1 MMIMIIIMTFIAKR
15 ETVSGKSLKQ
25 FIKQRRLMGGGQE
38 TNQNPQTLS
47 TVSHY
52 YNRVFHRIATRFPIV
67 HKGAFQ

>member
-1 MMIMIIIMTFIAKR
+1 MMMIMIIIMTFIAKR

-25 FIKQRRLMGGGQE
+25 FIKKRRLMGGGQE

-52 YNRVFHRIATRFPIV
+52 YT
-67 HKGAFQ
+67 